1 MGYKPV
7 KQLYNISFEDR
18 PGLVV
23 TAKSVSLGKMNYIS
37 TLNVDHRETDK
48 AKRMELFQVLTNYI
62 VSWNIVHPEPD
73 EEEEGTNICA
83 VCGLHEDQD
92 MPVAVKYMEC
102 LEIELVSAI
111 LSGWMLTIA
120 RASIPKEMRSNNGG
134 MNGPSIP
141 LSDGMTEET
150 TRLLERL
157 QNPTTLPMPNLS
169 SD

>member
-7 KQLYNISFEDR
+7 KQHYRISFEDR
-18 PGLVV
+18 PGLEV
-23 TAKSVSLGKMNYIS
+23 TAKSVPLGKMNYIS
-37 TLNVDHRETDK
+37 TLKVDHQEADE
-48 AKRMELFQVLTNYI
+48 AKRMELFSVLTQYI
-62 VSWNIVHPEPD
+62 VSWNIDHPEPD
-73 EEEEGTNICA
+73 EFVENTLNCA
-83 VCGLHEDQD
+83 MCGLKEDD
-92 MPVAVKYMEC
+92 PLPVAVKNMQC

-111 LSGWMLTIA
+111 LSGWMFAIA
-120 RASIPKEMRSNNGG
+120 RASIPKEMRSNSGG

-157 QNPTTLPMPNLS
+157 QNPVTLPTPNLS